1 LKQRD
6 QSDCGPTCL
15 AYVARR
21 QGRRVSIAQLRLA
34 GGTSQQGTTAL
45 GLLAAAKSAGFT
57 ARGFR
62 AELKALGD
70 APVPFIAHCRLP
82 NHLLHYLV
90 VCRVRPG
97 QRVRV
102 MDPAVGREEWWTWER
117 FEAAFTG
124 VLLLISPDPAAAGI
138 SEGGNASRAPWRRLW
153 ALLQPHRSLWLQAF
167 AGAVFSTILALAT
180 SLYVENLMD
189 RVIPDSD
196 RRLLILM
203 SLGMLVI
210 LGLRTTLGVL
220 QSRLALQTAQQ
231 IDAALILGYYRRL
244 LRLPQPFFDSMR
256 AGEIVSR
263 VSDAVKIRE
272 FLNSTLL
279 NLALQPLILLFA
291 LGAMFVYS
299 WKLGLLS
306 LSLLPLQAAIWWL
319 ANSCNRRQH
328 RALMERGADFEAHLV
343 ESLQTQRVIR
353 GLGLED
359 DFSLRTENR
368 FVRLLRVV
376 RQATNTGIAIGTASA
391 VLTQSFSLLLLWLG
405 TTLVLGTEIT
415 PGELFSCYTLAGYLT
430 GPAVALVGFNA
441 SIQQAFVATDR
452 LYEIMDLELE
462 TDSGTISFVARHA
475 TEPLVFEGVTFRH
488 AGRMPVLTDFSA
500 EFAPGKITVLA
511 GESGCGKSTV
521 LALMQRLYRPET
533 GRILLG
539 KIDVGHFTLRS
550 LRTGIGVVPQKVDL
564 FAGTILENLAPG
576 EAEPELEGLIRLCRE
591 AGFMEFVDRQ
601 PQGILTP
608 LSENGLNLSGGQR
621 QKLAIVRA
629 LYRQPPIILL
639 DEPTSA
645 LDDGAES
652 QLMSLL
658 RRLRDRGTTIVMAA
672 HHPRLLA
679 IADSVIRMEPRPV
692 PTYHPIHSRPEE
704 RRETGAPCG
713 AVPGLAVGP

>member
-15 AYVARR
+15 AYVAHRH
-21 QGRRVSIAQLRLA
+21 GRRVSIAQLRLA
-34 GGTSQQGTTAL
+34 GGTNQQGTTAL
-45 GLLAAAKSAGFT
+45 GLVAAARAAGLS

-62 AELKALGD
+62 SDLKALGD

-82 NHLLHYLV
+82 NHLLHYVV
-90 VCRVRPG
+90 VCGLRLG

-124 VLLLISPDPAAAGI
+124 VLLLISLDSSAVAND
-138 SEGGNASRAPWRRLW
+138 EGSSVCRAPWRRLW

-167 AGAVFSTILALAT
+167 VGSVFSTVLALST
-180 SLYVENLMD
+180 SLYVQNLMD
-189 RVIPDSD
+189 RVIPDGD

-203 SLGMLVI
+203 SLGMLVV

-220 QSRLALQTAQQ
+220 QSRLALHTAQQ
-231 IDAALILGYYRRL
+231 IDAGLILGYYRRL

-272 FLNSTLL
+272 FLNNTLL

-299 WKLGLLS
+299 WKLGLLA
-306 LSLLPLQAAIWWL
+306 LSLIPLQAAVWWI
-319 ANSCNRRQH
+319 ANRCNRRQH
-328 RALMERGADFEAHLV
+328 RVLMERSADFDAQLV
-343 ESLQTQRVIR
+343 ESLQTQHVIR

-368 FVRLLRVV
+368 LVRLLRAV
-376 RQATNTGIAIGTASA
+376 RRATNTGIATGTAST
-391 VLTQSFSLLLLWLG
+391 VLTQGFSLLLLWLG

-430 GPAVALVGFNA
+430 GPAVALVGLNA
-441 SIQQAFVATDR
+441 SIQQALVATDR

-462 TDSGTISFVARHA
+462 KDAGTISFVARHA
-475 TEPLVFEGVTFRH
+475 AGPLVFEGVTFRH

-500 EFAPGKITVLA
+500 EFAPGRITALA

-521 LALMQRLYRPET
+521 LALLQRLYRPEK
-533 GRILLG
+533 GRILFG
-539 KIDVGHFTLRS
+539 EIDIAHFTLGS
-550 LRTGIGVVPQKVDL
+550 LRSGIGFVPQKVEL
-564 FAGTILENLAPG
+564 FAGTILENLVPG
-576 EAEPELEGLIRLCRE
+576 AAEPDLEWLIQLCRE
-591 AGFMEFVDRQ
+591 TAFLDFVDRQ

-629 LYRQPPIILL
+629 LYRQPSILLL
-639 DEPTSA
+639 DEPSSA
-645 LDDGAES
+645 LDGGAES
-652 QLMSLL
+652 QLMYLL
-658 RRLRDRGTTIVMAA
+658 QRRRERGTTIVMAA
-672 HHPRLLA
+672 HNPRLLT
-679 IADSVIRMEPRPV
+679 IADHVIRME
-692 PTYHPIHSRPEE
+692 SRPEPTTHPVAPH
-704 RRETGAPCG
+704 REAAREANAQTNG
-713 AVPGLAVGP
+713 VSGLAVGA